1 METLQLRRQTD
12 CRQRSAFL
20 SDCAPEP
27 VGRRYSIPKVAVVPR
42 CRLTEDPFSD
52 PPPGHSAAFGVWLR
66 PECDCRVNERGA
78 ADRANACEGCDSYQ
92 QRTHQ
97 G

>member
-1 METLQLRRQTD
+1 METLPLRRQTD

-42 CRLTEDPFSD
+42 CGALGRRCP
-52 PPPGHSAAFGVWLR
+52 LR
-66 PECDCRVNERGA
+66 PSIGRL
-78 ADRANACEGCDSYQ
+78 
-92 QRTHQ
+92 
-97 G
+97 